1 MEEKLKICEIFK
13 SIQGEGIFSGLP
25 TIFIRMTGCNLRCS
39 WCDTKYAYHSGKEI
53 TIKKIL
59 KKLENM
65 KNKRVCITGG
75 EPLLQPLIYELMK
88 ILINKRYEISIETN
102 GSIDISKIP
111 KKVSIALDIKC
122 PSSGEWQKMNFKNL
136 DILEK
141 KDQCKFIIKN
151 KEDYDYAKKIVN
163 RYKLIE
169 KTNVIFSPVYRTEVK
184 RLINLI
190 LKDCLDVRLSIQLH
204 KIIWG
209 VKKRGV

>member
-1 MEEKLKICEIFK
+1 
-13 SIQGEGIFSGLP
+13 
-25 TIFIRMTGCNLRCS
+25 
-39 WCDTKYAYHSGKEI
+39 
-53 TIKKIL
+53 
-59 KKLENM
+59 
-65 KNKRVCITGG
+65 
-75 EPLLQPLIYELMK
+75 
-88 ILINKRYEISIETN
+88 
-102 GSIDISKIP
+102 
-111 KKVSIALDIKC
+111 
-122 PSSGEWQKMNFKNL
+122 MNFKNL